1 MIIEE
6 KATLKSGRVL
16 IKRYSDAGVKLIQT
30 PTGILYDD
38 AIDVENAPYVYIESN
53 IPVDPVPESQ

>member
-6 KATLKSGRVL
+6 KATTESGRVL
-16 IKRYSDAGVKLIQT
+16 IKRYSDAGLKLIQT

-38 AIDVENAPYVYIESN
+38 VIDVESAPYVYIESN
-53 IPVDPVPESQ
+53 TPVDPVPESQ

>member
-6 KATLKSGRVL
+6 KAITESGRVL
-16 IKRYSDAGVKLIQT
+16 IKRYSDAGLKLIQT
-30 PTGILYDD
+30 PTGILYDN

-53 IPVDPVPESQ
+53 VPVDPVPESQ

>member
-6 KATLKSGRVL
+6 RATLKNGTVL

-38 AIDVENAPYVYIESN
+38 VIDVENAPYVYIESN
-53 IPVDPVPESQ
+53 VPVDTIPESQ